1 MLRKV
6 IFIVFC
12 LFFYCGNVWGADCE
26 QDITADVSGTA
37 YECNSNDTFKVSEGV
52 TVSKNDN
59 NYPINANNKDNITI
73 DNYGTIRNNGT
84 ITDRGNRPIYLENSS
99 NINIYNRSTGT
110 ISARK
115 SGTIFLKNTDGDI
128 NIYNEGTISA
138 THHGAIHNYAD
149 RVSGDIYIENS
160 GIIRTTNTSVNN
172 DHTGRHLGSIAILG
186 DDSFTGALTIN
197 NTGTIDVVG
206 SRALPAIRFSNAG
219 DNTLTTSGT
228 ISGGPEQSSGG
239 VNSAGMDIVID
250 KCSGDDNMDHCGG
263 TKSGTTTINLTGGPT
278 FSKGLD
284 LNGTKVNIV
293 LKEGLKRDVTIRIFD
308 YVEESSDYLTIT
320 REGQDTYTLTAE
332 TLTYDDDSANVDG
345 STYNTRDA
353 TVVTFTGQSD
363 SLTREEYNAGT
374 DGILTIF
381 GEDLEVEKNNQK
393 YRAENT
399 LTKLKSLFS
408 ASNYVGGKRPDYC
421 TTIDPKKVDSELD
434 VRCNKRFV
442 KIFHS
447 YQTREGV
454 YDGTSSGILGML
466 SPIKWKDFPLVSNI
480 FVGYSNQEGDF
491 NNGEF
496 LGGANYVLGFRNTY
510 ENKGFLASLTPM
522 IGLNDLNVV
531 DYDTDKVQTISN
543 NFLSE
548 FAAVNGK
555 IIKEIVTGKDRSL
568 NISVETTYGLQ
579 KFPDYIST
587 FTDGDFS
594 VDESIEELLSGG
606 FEVSYL
612 EGLPGGF
619 IIKPYFGANKNK
631 NLSDQTKITARGK
644 NSNVS
649 PIRETWSGYY
659 AGVSLTKEAKG
670 IDFDLNLMYGNE
682 GGLISQIAAVSLTK
696 AFGKAKKE
704 TISLEP
710 VPDLPKVDESLTT
723 QDYNKSFKELEMVR
737 DLNKKLKIENEKLK
751 AQNEKL
757 KLLAKKTLEENE
769 ISKKMII
776 ELIKENEKVKLENQ
790 IFKNRILENENKEL
804 IEQLEGSNAEN
815 KPSRIL
821 LLIFGITF
829 VLGVLGSTK
838 LITLSTA
845 SIYNRM
851 IVSKNL

>member
-37 YECNSNDTFKVSEGV
+37 YNCNSNDTFKVSEGV
-52 TVSKNDN
+52 TVSKNTN

-99 NINIYNRSTGT
+99 NINIYNRNTGT

-115 SGTIFLKNTDGDI
+115 SGTIYLKATDGDI

-138 THHGAIHNYAD
+138 TQHGAIHNYAR

-160 GIIRTTNTSVNN
+160 GIIRTTNTDVNN
-172 DHTGRHLGSIAILG
+172 SHTGRHLGSIAILG

-332 TLTYDDDSANVDG
+332 TLTFDDDSANVDG

-353 TVVTFTGQSD
+353 TEVTFTGQSD

-399 LTKLKSLFS
+399 LTKLRSLFS
-408 ASNYVGGKRPDYC
+408 ASNYLGGKRPNYC

-480 FVGYSNQEGDF
+480 FVGYANQEGDF

-496 LGGANYVLGFRNTY
+496 LGGDNYVLGLRNTY
-510 ENKGFLASLTPM
+510 ENKGFIASLTPM
-522 IGLNDLNVV
+522 IGLNDLSVI
-531 DYDTDKVQTISN
+531 DYDTDKVQTVSN
-543 NFLSE
+543 NFLKYHE
-548 FAAVNGK
+548 K
-555 IIKEIVTGKDRSL
+555 I
-568 NISVETTYGLQ
+568 NI
-579 KFPDYIST
+579 
-587 FTDGDFS
+587 
-594 VDESIEELLSGG
+594 
-606 FEVSYL
+606 
-612 EGLPGGF
+612 
-619 IIKPYFGANKNK
+619 
-631 NLSDQTKITARGK
+631 
-644 NSNVS
+644 
-649 PIRETWSGYY
+649 
-659 AGVSLTKEAKG
+659 
-670 IDFDLNLMYGNE
+670 
-682 GGLISQIAAVSLTK
+682 
-696 AFGKAKKE
+696 
-704 TISLEP
+704 
-710 VPDLPKVDESLTT
+710 
-723 QDYNKSFKELEMVR
+723 
-737 DLNKKLKIENEKLK
+737 
-751 AQNEKL
+751 
-757 KLLAKKTLEENE
+757 
-769 ISKKMII
+769 
-776 ELIKENEKVKLENQ
+776 
-790 IFKNRILENENKEL
+790 
-804 IEQLEGSNAEN
+804 
-815 KPSRIL
+815 
-821 LLIFGITF
+821 
-829 VLGVLGSTK
+829 
-838 LITLSTA
+838 
-845 SIYNRM
+845 
-851 IVSKNL
+851 